1 MNLVKFIVIFIYW
14 ITFRSVLTGLMV
26 TSIFLVVSFQFTPK
40 ERNISMNAEY
50 VTTCPPQL
58 VIFIQ
63 PRKPKLTPFHIQVRA
78 CTDTFSFAD
87 ITTVL
92 LSNRFIFSVWSSGL
106 IEWRRPGRGQR
117 KFIILGDLD
126 GHCMIKGDGGD
137 FLSLFAGFHC
147 QNTQLVPASFM
158 I

>member
-1 MNLVKFIVIFIYW
+1 MKCIVIFIYG
-14 ITFRSVLTGLMV
+14 ITLRSVLTGLMV

-92 LSNRFIFSVWSSGL
+92 LSNRFIFRVWSSGL

-117 KFIILGDLD
+117 
-126 GHCMIKGDGGD
+126 
-137 FLSLFAGFHC
+137 
-147 QNTQLVPASFM
+147 
-158 I
+158 

>member
-117 KFIILGDLD
+117 
-126 GHCMIKGDGGD
+126 
-137 FLSLFAGFHC
+137 
-147 QNTQLVPASFM
+147 
-158 I
+158 

>member
-1 MNLVKFIVIFIYW
+1 MKCIVIFIYG
-14 ITFRSVLTGLMV
+14 ITLRSVLTGLMV

-92 LSNRFIFSVWSSGL
+92 LSNRFIFRVWSSGL
-106 IEWRRPGRGQR
+106 IEWRRPGRGPTLVYHSGR
-117 KFIILGDLD
+117 FRGALHDKEMVVIFCKVIV
-126 GHCMIKGDGGD
+126 CR
-137 FLSLFAGFHC
+137 FSLSEYP
-147 QNTQLVPASFM
+147 LVPVNFM